1 MRSILIRP
9 GDRLELEDLE
19 SSESVIVV
27 DSEWTPEGGIE
38 PLAGVLADRR
48 ATIITDAAGMI
59 SGDRLALGLC
69 SDVFVS
75 TGDSRFDFSGCGP
88 LVIAGLVWR
97 CGRRAIEILA
107 GDGPLTAA
115 TARDLGVLDLIRDG
129 GARTASWLESWTT
142 GRSFEA
148 IATAARLIRSSGG
161 DPGERAAFASQFTR
175 TDVVEGLTAFLE
187 RRPPRFPPEKLE

>member
-1 MRSILIRP
+1 MRSILITP
-9 GDRLELEDLE
+9 GDHLEPEDLE
-19 SSESVIVV
+19 SSESVIVI

-38 PLAGVLADRR
+38 PLAGALADRR
-48 ATIITDAAGMI
+48 ATLITDAVGMI
-59 SGDRLALGLC
+59 GGDRLALGLC
-69 SDVFVS
+69 SDVFVA
-75 TGDSRFDFSGCGP
+75 TADSRVDFSGCSP
-88 LVIAGLVWR
+88 TAIAGLVWR

-107 GDGPLTAA
+107 GDGTRTAA

-129 GARTASWLESWTT
+129 GVRTASWLESWTA

-161 DPGERAAFASQFTR
+161 DPGERAVFASQFTR

-187 RRPPRFPPEKLE
+187 RRPPRFQPEEFK

>member
-1 MRSILIRP
+1 MRSILISP
-9 GDRLELEDLE
+9 GDRLEPEELER
-19 SSESVIVV
+19 SESVIII
-27 DSEWTPEGGIE
+27 DSEWIPEGGIE
-38 PLAGVLADRR
+38 PLAGALADRR
-48 ATIITDAAGMI
+48 ATVITDAAGMI
-59 SGDRLALGLC
+59 GGDRLALGLC
-69 SDVFVS
+69 SDVFVATS
-75 TGDSRFDFSGCGP
+75 DSRFDFSGCSP
-88 LVIAGLVWR
+88 MAIAGLVWR

-129 GARTASWLESWTT
+129 GARTDAWLESWTA

-175 TDVVEGLTAFLE
+175 IDVVEGLTAFLE
-187 RRPPRFPPEKLE
+187 RRPPRFPPQKFK